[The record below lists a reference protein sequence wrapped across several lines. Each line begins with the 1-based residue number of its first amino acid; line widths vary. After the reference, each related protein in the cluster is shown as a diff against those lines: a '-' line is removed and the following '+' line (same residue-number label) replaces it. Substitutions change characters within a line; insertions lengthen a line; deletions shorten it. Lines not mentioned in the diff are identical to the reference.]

1 MKPKIGGETMI
12 PTYLNTYL
20 SDMKLDSQSEKDLM
34 KLDSQSEKD
43 LLQTSPGYGVIFIKV
58 AEGDVRAIEF
68 FSAEDGTLRTATYLP
83 SADLHEWID
92 HQHRAS
98 QQKIKEEEQ

>member
-20 SDMKLDSQSEKDLM
+20 SDM